1 VKIETRAVGIA
12 PTLAEEGK
20 FVEGRA
26 AVFYNPADTGTE
38 YVFELARDK
47 GPPIRVRERIMKGA
61 FDQAVR
67 EDDVRCLYN
76 HRDLLG
82 RRKASRS
89 ENTLGLS
96 ADDHGLNYRCGL
108 PGHSYGQIVR
118 EALQRGDLDGS
129 SFGFWIREGGVTYRQ
144 EGDELIRE
152 LTALGLNDV
161 SPVDFPAY
169 RAANSGLRFEV
180 RAAFRPDWEVRQIE
194 TVLGQ
199 KIDLKAIEA
208 GTRQRD
214 QDRLRLLSL
223 RMQLHGGGEKRAADV
238 SYLDLFDKLRK
249 LICAATGLNWVY
261 MEDVRPGYC
270 VYEVGDSDVMFKQDY
285 TQAENGD
292 VALVGV
298 PQRVREVTTFEA
310 V

>member
-1 VKIETRAVGIA
+1 MKIETRAVGVA
-12 PTLAEEGK
+12 PKLEGDGK

-26 AVFYNPADTGTE
+26 AVFYNPADPGTE

-47 GPPIRVRERIMKGA
+47 GPPIRVRERIIPGA

-67 EDDVRCLYN
+67 DDDVRCLYN

-82 RRKASRS
+82 RRVANRS
-89 ENTLGLS
+89 GNTLELS
-96 ADDHGLNYRCGL
+96 TDALGLNYRCEL
-108 PGHSYGQIVR
+108 PGHSYGQVVR

-129 SFGFWIREGGVTYRQ
+129 SFGFSIRDGGVKYRQ
-144 EGDELIRE
+144 EGDDLIRE

-161 SPVDFPAY
+161 SPVDYPAY
-169 RAANSGLRFEV
+169 RSTVAGLRFEV

-194 TVLGQ
+194 TVLGGLP
-199 KIDLKAIEA
+199 DVKAIDA
-208 GTRQRD
+208 GTLRRD

-223 RMQLHGGGEKRAADV
+223 RMQLNGGEKRAADV

-270 VYEVGDSDVMFKQDY
+270 VYEVGDSDVYFKQDY
-285 TQAENGD
+285 SQAENGD
-292 VALVGV
+292 VALVGA
-298 PQRVREVTTFEA
+298 PQRVREVTTYEP